1 MGTINHGLRNGEKL
15 MSAKEKEGA
24 IEVIV
29 SFDTTGTMYPCLT
42 RVRRE
47 VVEFIKILFKD
58 IPNFRMGLIAHG
70 DYCDDGDTYVI
81 KTHELSTDQNTL
93 INFVRTCGNTGG
105 GDAPECYELVL
116 HATRAFNWT
125 AGKNKV
131 LILIGDDV
139 PHRENERQNY
149 KHLDWRNELD
159 CLLEMGVHVYAV
171 QALGRHHATNFY
183 KEVARKTKGL
193 HLELDQ
199 FSDVPDLVKA
209 ICFSQVGKTKVI
221 DFVKNRVKKR
231 NFSRSMVKNLAA
243 LTGAEI
249 ELPKGHKERYAT
261 TKLSA
266 VPPGRF
272 QVMEVDNDCPI
283 KAFVQ
288 ENEMTFQK
296 GRGFYEFK
304 KRVIIQEYKEIILQ
318 DKITGDFYSGSEAR
332 DIVGIPEGRVTLSP
346 KQADLDKYHIFIQS
360 TSYNRKLLAGT
371 RFLYELDDWKHGM
384 S

>member
-1 MGTINHGLRNGEKL
+1 
-15 MSAKEKEGA
+15 MSTKEKEGS

-29 SFDTTGTMYPCLT
+29 SFDTTGSMYPCIT
-42 RVRRE
+42 QVRRE
-47 VVEFIKILFKD
+47 VEKFTKTLFKD

-70 DYCDDGDTYVI
+70 DYCDDGTTYVI
-81 KTHELSTDQNTL
+81 KTHELSINQNSL
-93 INFVRTCGNTGG
+93 INFIRNCGNTYG

-116 HATRAFNWT
+116 HASRAFNWT

-139 PHRENERQNY
+139 PHKENEKQNY

-171 QALGRHHATNFY
+171 QALGRRHATSFY
-183 KEVARKTKGL
+183 KEVARKTEGL
-193 HLELDQ
+193 HLELNQ

-209 ICFSQVGKTKVI
+209 ICYSQDSSDAVVK
-221 DFVKNRVKKR
+221 FVNERVKQR
-231 NFSRSMVKNLAA
+231 TFSRSMVKNLTA

-249 ELPKGHKERYAT
+249 KLPDEYRDRYAT

-272 QVMEVDNDCPI
+272 QVMDVDRDCPI
-283 KAFVQ
+283 KDFVL
-288 ENEMTFQK
+288 ENGMTFQK
-296 GRGFYEFK
+296 GRGFYEFI
-304 KRVIIQEYKEIILQ
+304 KRVLIQEYKEIILQ
-318 DKITGDFYSGSEAR
+318 DKITGDFYTGGEAR
-332 DIVGIPEGRVTLSP
+332 EIVGIPEGRVSFAP
-346 KQADLDKYHIFIQS
+346 NQADLNKYNIFIQS

-371 RFLYELDDWKHGM
+371 KFLYELDDWKHGM
-384 S
+384 D